1 MKSSLTRGI
10 RTRDLVFQA
19 RVLLADGQA
28 AEEVRQLQAD
38 APHQVL
44 SGNVRPPGGSRVHR
58 LQGES
63 HLLGQLVS
71 NWSFLVLCAFPIQA
85 C

>member
-1 MKSSLTRGI
+1 M
-10 RTRDLVFQA
+10 FQA

-71 NWSFLVLCAFPIQA
+71 N
-85 C
+85 